1 MASRDIKAGEQLFFS
16 YCDPEQPA
24 SKRRADL
31 APYGI
36 AQCICSSCV
45 NATPETDDIRT
56 TYHARVAEYERR
68 SLKWKRPGS
77 VPAGTLQELVRYQ
90 RAVVEEGFDTEIHY
104 WGQFLP
110 VLIKAY
116 KLSGNTCEAKRL
128 FRMLLRWKNFTMK
141 KEAIEV
147 SE

>member
-1 MASRDIKAGEQLFFS
+1 MLFSSGHDSFAFNFFGSCLPNVTYAFKLSAFAMVFMASRDIKAGEQLFFS

-68 SLKWKRPGS
+68 SLKWK
-77 VPAGTLQELVRYQ
+77 
-90 RAVVEEGFDTEIHY
+90 
-104 WGQFLP
+104 
-110 VLIKAY
+110 
-116 KLSGNTCEAKRL
+116 
-128 FRMLLRWKNFTMK
+128 
-141 KEAIEV
+141 
-147 SE
+147 